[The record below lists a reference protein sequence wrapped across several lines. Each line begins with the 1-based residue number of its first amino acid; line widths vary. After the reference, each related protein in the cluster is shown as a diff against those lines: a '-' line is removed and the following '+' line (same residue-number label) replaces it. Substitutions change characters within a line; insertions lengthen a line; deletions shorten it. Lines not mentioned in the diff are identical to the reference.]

1 MIIHAMLSIST
12 HTFENKGE
20 HFREN
25 DCVMMAMMMIHVC
38 SLTCESIVLH
48 CFICFFSIV
57 GPLSGRGM
65 NEASALL

>member
-38 SLTCESIVLH
+38 PLTCESIVLLL
-48 CFICFFSIV
+48 CGI
-57 GPLSGRGM
+57 
-65 NEASALL
+65 NEVSALL